1 LVFVVVVVVVV
12 VAVALVGSLEV
23 VALVGSLEV
32 VAFVVALV
40 GSLEVVEVAVVEV
53 AAFAVAAFAVA
64 VAAFAVAVAAFAVA
78 AFVVGAAAFGAAAAA
93 SKTAASAQES
103 NLLKL
108 AAPGPAQ
115 EPNRDVAAAKAEAEP
130 DLHDVF
136 LRQKWKRRYS
146 LSKLRSVD
154 INAHDTI
161 FWHYGRIVIAM
172 ASWHSY
178 PCTSKSINS

>member
-1 LVFVVVVVVVV
+1 MQARTAVALVFVIALVAVAGSLEAVVVVGSGSLEAVVVVVVVV
-12 VAVALVGSLEV
+12 
-23 VALVGSLEV
+23 
-32 VAFVVALV
+32 
-40 GSLEVVEVAVVEV
+40 EVVEAVV
-53 AAFAVAAFAVA
+53 VA
-64 VAAFAVAVAAFAVA
+64 VAAFAAFA
-78 AFVVGAAAFGAAAAA
+78 AFVVGAAAFGAAAGL
-93 SKTAASAQES
+93 KTAASAQES

-146 LSKLRSVD
+146 LSKLKCGTWTVD

-161 FWHYGRIVIAM
+161 FWHYGRIAIAM

-178 PCTSKSINS
+178 PCTSKSLNS

>member
-1 LVFVVVVVVVV
+1 MVVVVVVVV
-12 VAVALVGSLEV
+12 VVVGSGSLEV
-23 VALVGSLEV
+23 
-32 VAFVVALV
+32 
-40 GSLEVVEVAVVEV
+40 V

-64 VAAFAVAVAAFAVA
+64 AVAVAAF
-78 AFVVGAAAFGAAAAA
+78 GAAAFGAAAAA

-115 EPNRDVAAAKAEAEP
+115 EPNRDVAAVKAEAEP

-146 LSKLRSVD
+146 LSKV
-154 INAHDTI
+154 
-161 FWHYGRIVIAM
+161 
-172 ASWHSY
+172 
-178 PCTSKSINS
+178 

>member
-1 LVFVVVVVVVV
+1 VVVVV
-12 VAVALVGSLEV
+12 
-23 VALVGSLEV
+23 
-32 VAFVVALV
+32 
-40 GSLEVVEVAVVEV
+40 V
-53 AAFAVAAFAVA
+53 AAFAVAAF
-64 VAAFAVAVAAFAVA
+64 AVAAFAVA
-78 AFVVGAAAFGAAAAA
+78 AFVVGAAAFGAAAA

-146 LSKLRSVD
+146 LSNV
-154 INAHDTI
+154 
-161 FWHYGRIVIAM
+161 
-172 ASWHSY
+172 
-178 PCTSKSINS
+178 

>member
-1 LVFVVVVVVVV
+1 MVV
-12 VAVALVGSLEV
+12 VAVALVFVVVVALIEV

-32 VAFVVALV
+32 VA
-40 GSLEVVEVAVVEV
+40 
-53 AAFAVAAFAVA
+53 AFAVVV
-64 VAAFAVAVAAFAVA
+64 VAAL
-78 AFVVGAAAFGAAAAA
+78 GAAAAV

-108 AAPGPAQ
+108 AASGPAQ

-146 LSKLRSVD
+146 LSKV
-154 INAHDTI
+154 
-161 FWHYGRIVIAM
+161 
-172 ASWHSY
+172 
-178 PCTSKSINS
+178 

>member
-1 LVFVVVVVVVV
+1 VQARTAVALVFVVVVVVVV
-12 VAVALVGSLEV
+12 VVGSGSLEAV
-23 VALVGSLEV
+23 VVVVVVVVVGSGSLEAV
-32 VAFVVALV
+32 VVVV
-40 GSLEVVEVAVVEV
+40 VVVEVVEAVV
-53 AAFAVAAFAVA
+53 VA
-64 VAAFAVAVAAFAVA
+64 VAAFAAFA
-78 AFVVGAAAFGAAAAA
+78 AFVVGAAAFGAAAGL
-93 SKTAASAQES
+93 KTAASAQES

-146 LSKLRSVD
+146 LSKLKCGTWTVD

-161 FWHYGRIVIAM
+161 FWHYGRIAIAM

-178 PCTSKSINS
+178 PCTSKSLNS

>member
-1 LVFVVVVVVVV
+1 MRARTEVALVFVVVVALVV
-12 VAVALVGSLEV
+12 VAVALVEVVALVGSLEV

-32 VAFVVALV
+32 VA
-40 GSLEVVEVAVVEV
+40 V
-53 AAFAVAAFAVA
+53 AAFAVAAY
-64 VAAFAVAVAAFAVA
+64 
-78 AFVVGAAAFGAAAAA
+78 GAAAAA

-146 LSKLRSVD
+146 LSKV
-154 INAHDTI
+154 
-161 FWHYGRIVIAM
+161 
-172 ASWHSY
+172 
-178 PCTSKSINS
+178 